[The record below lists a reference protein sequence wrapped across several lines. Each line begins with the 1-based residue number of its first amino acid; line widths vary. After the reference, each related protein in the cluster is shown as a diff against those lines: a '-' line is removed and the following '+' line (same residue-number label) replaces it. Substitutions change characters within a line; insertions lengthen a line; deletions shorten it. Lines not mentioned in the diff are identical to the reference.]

1 MKPLIRAAAL
11 AALLAA
17 AFPALAASS
26 PKTLV
31 VREGLT
37 GEQLEADGKI
47 CLKEAKAA
55 EKGKPIAPI
64 ARPAGG
70 GVAAVAATGMAA
82 GAIKGWTGMKAFLAA
97 HDACLDRLGYRQI
110 ELTPEQRKDYAK
122 LKTSEQRTA
131 FIIDF
136 SRTAIAEGR

>member
-1 MKPLIRAAAL
+1 MKPLIRAAAF
-11 AALLAA
+11 AFALAA
-17 AFPALAASS
+17 AFPALAGSS

-37 GEQLEADGKI
+37 AEQLDVDGKI

-55 EKGKPIAPI
+55 EKGKPIAPMPR
-64 ARPAGG
+64 AP
-70 GVAAVAATGMAA
+70 GVAGAAASGIVA
-82 GAIKGWTGMKAFLAA
+82 GAFKGWTGMKAFLAA

-110 ELTPEQRKDYAK
+110 ELTPEQRKEYGA

-131 FIIDF
+131 YIIEF
-136 SRTAIAEGR
+136 SRRATEGR

>member
-1 MKPLIRAAAL
+1 MKPLIRAATF
-11 AALLAA
+11 AALLAI
-17 AFPALAASS
+17 AFPAQAGSS

-37 GEQLEADGKI
+37 AEQLDADGKI

-55 EKGKPIAPI
+55 EKGKPIAPMPTPV
-64 ARPAGG
+64 RG
-70 GVAAVAATGMAA
+70 GVAAAAATGVVA
-82 GAIKGWTGMKAFLAA
+82 GAFKGWTGMKAFLAA

-110 ELTPEQRKDYAK
+110 ALTPEQRKEYGA

-131 FIIDF
+131 YIIEF
-136 SRTAIAEGR
+136 SRKATTPGR